1 MELLI
6 LKSGTAYIRVREN
19 QFFLVGLDKA
29 SVFPMD
35 QITRVKEYETQLK
48 TLGFESVCI
57 KKLILSE
64 ENI

>member
-1 MELLI
+1 MNLLI
-6 LKSGTAYIRVREN
+6 LKSGASYIRVREN
-19 QFFLVGLDKA
+19 QFFPVGLDKA

-35 QITRVKEYETQLK
+35 QITLVREYEGRLK
-48 TLGFESVCI
+48 TLGFESVII